1 MREVVAGV
9 RTGQN
14 KALRRLGGKINITW
28 RWDKGMRSRCQGGQ
42 RQLSEESETGVKED

>member
-14 KALRRLGGKINITW
+14 KALRRLGGEINITW
-28 RWDKGMRSRCQGGQ
+28 RWDKGMRSRWQGGQ